1 MIYSRV
7 SHVIQ
12 QEDFESAER
21 ILAGKVHRT
30 PLISSGIL
38 GKRTNVH
45 LHFKA
50 ETFQK
55 TGSFKP
61 RGSIHKL
68 YHLAKEDAKTGVITI
83 SSGNHAQGFAYAAST
98 WGMPARVVMPHT
110 TPSNKVR
117 AAKGYGAE
125 VILTDGDLLETALAI
140 QKEHHLTMVHPFD
153 DPHIVAGHG
162 TIGLEI
168 LEDLPN
174 VDAVFVPV
182 GGGGLIS
189 GVAAAVK
196 LHKPHV
202 KIVGV
207 EPIGA
212 SAMGK
217 SLHKGAVVH
226 LNRMDTVAEG
236 LAAPFV
242 GELNLALAQ
251 KYVDEL
257 VLVSDDE
264 ILEALFLILES
275 CKLLAEPAGAAGF
288 AGLLFNK
295 VKIPKGS
302 EVVCI
307 LSGGNVDRNRL
318 RGFLQS
324 QGTAP

>member
-1 MIYSRV
+1 M
-7 SHVIQ
+7 IQ
-12 QEDFESAER
+12 QADFRSAQR
-21 ILAGKVHRT
+21 SIAGKVHRT
-30 PLISSGIL
+30 PLISSTIL
-38 GKRTNVH
+38 GKRNKVH

-68 YHLAKEDAKTGVITI
+68 YHLAKEDANKGVITI
-83 SSGNHAQGFAYAAST
+83 SSGNHAQGFAYAASIY
-98 WGMPARVVMPHT
+98 GISARVVMPHT
-110 TPSNKVR
+110 TPPNKIS
-117 AAKGYGAE
+117 AAKGYGAK

-140 QKEHHLTMVHPFD
+140 QKEHNLTMVHPFD

-162 TIGLEI
+162 TIGLEV
-168 LEDLPN
+168 LEDLPK

-189 GVAAAVK
+189 GVAAAIK
-196 LHKPHV
+196 FHKPDV

-212 SAMGK
+212 SAMWK
-217 SLHKGAVVH
+217 SLQQGAVVN
-226 LNRMDTVAEG
+226 LNRMDTIAEG

-242 GELNLALAQ
+242 GEINLALAQ

-275 CKLLAEPAGAAGF
+275 CKILTEPAGAAGF
-288 AGLLFNK
+288 AALLFNK
-295 VKIPKGS
+295 ANIPMGS
-302 EVVCI
+302 EVICI
-307 LSGGNVDRNRL
+307 LSGGNIDRIRL
-318 RGFLQS
+318 SNFVQS
-324 QGTAP
+324 QMI